1 MKISGVGSGTTAPA
15 KRTEKGRGAGGTFS
29 RHLGPL
35 DDNGPTA
42 VDAPVTLAG
51 IESILAMQSVDPD
64 AGGGARKRM
73 IQRGEELLDHLEEL
87 RQGVLDGK
95 VSKDSLTSLAHLAR
109 TRRESGVDPQLA
121 AVLDEIELRAEVELA
136 KLNRR

>member
-1 MKISGVGSGTTAPA
+1 M
-15 KRTEKGRGAGGTFS
+15 
-29 RHLGPL
+29 
-35 DDNGPTA
+35 
-42 VDAPVTLAG
+42 TLAG